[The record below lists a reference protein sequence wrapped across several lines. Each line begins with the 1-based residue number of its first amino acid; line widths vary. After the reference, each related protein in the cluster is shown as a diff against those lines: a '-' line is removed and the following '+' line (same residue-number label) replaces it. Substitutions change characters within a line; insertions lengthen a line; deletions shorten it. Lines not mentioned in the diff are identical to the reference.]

1 MKTQTIILLTI
12 IAILFVSSPALAQST
27 AALYQHGS
35 SPVVRYTLTTL
46 PVHSEA
52 LARGGG
58 YRLLAPSRPAGTGTP
73 CCCNYLPLIR
83 R

>member
-1 MKTQTIILLTI
+1 MKKRTILFLTI

-27 AALYQHGS
+27 AARYQHGS

-52 LARGGG
+52 VASGGG

>member
-1 MKTQTIILLTI
+1 MKKRTILFLTI

-27 AALYQHGS
+27 AGRFQHRS
-35 SPVVRYTLTTL
+35 SSVVRYTLTTL
-46 PVHSEA
+46 PVHREA
-52 LARGGG
+52 VASGGG
-58 YRLLAPSRPAGTGTP
+58 YRLIIPSKPAGTGTP